1 MSEEN
6 GFSIN
11 ENQLA
16 TPLMP
21 DDIEK
26 ELMHLKELIAFREGV
41 MKSRVKYG
49 NMISAHKEGGK
60 WVFLRRYSIC
70 KNRHMILLKK
80 DQKRDKCPLCGE
92 PVRIVE
98 ETPSDDVKE
107 LFFKLLDVQ
116 ETAENLIAGSVV
128 KFVEFQKFLVFI
140 KGFGVV
146 NSAKL
151 IALLFPKRFEYN
163 VNKARKYAGL
173 AVMFVCPKCGYYYYG
188 GESSNG
194 KPAIPS
200 KEGWRCPND
209 GTKLVGTAA
218 KGVKYNREVKTF
230 LLGVLAPS
238 LKMAGGVYAGI
249 IKNFKEEIQAKHPDW
264 AKLKVEMTA
273 RRKAISILLAQLFAI
288 SLHYREGVPLSEAY
302 KIVLGKQYDELKS
315 HEDFIEAPITDY
327 YVDTKSDKY
336 KLMFEKTIEE
346 LGIDKNEVI
355 GWLKRKKII
364 Q

>member
-1 MSEEN
+1 MSEEFRGELDITVTPN
-6 GFSIN
+6 PSIDS
-11 ENQLA
+11 L
-16 TPLMP
+16 
-21 DDIEK
+21 DR
-26 ELMHLKELIAFREGV
+26 ELMHLKELIAFRDGIVE
-41 MKSRVKYG
+41 SRVKYG
-49 NMISAHKEGGK
+49 NMLGAHKEGGK
-60 WVFLRRYSIC
+60 WVFIRRYSVC

-98 ETPSDDVKE
+98 ETPSEDAKE
-107 LFFKLLDVQ
+107 LFFKLLDLQ
-116 ETAENLIAGSVV
+116 ETVDKLIAGSVV
-128 KFVEFQKFLVFI
+128 EFVEFEKFLAFI
-140 KGFGVV
+140 KGLGVI

-151 IALLFPKRFEYN
+151 IANLFPKRFGYN

-173 AVMFVCPKCGYYYYG
+173 AVMFACPKCGYYYYG

-194 KPAIPS
+194 KPAIQS

-238 LKMAGGVYAGI
+238 LKMAGGVYARI
-249 IKNFKEEIQAKHPDW
+249 IRNFKEEIQAKHPDW

-273 RRKAISILLAQLFAI
+273 RRKAISILLAQFFAI

-302 KIVLGKQYDELKS
+302 KIVLGKQYDELKE
-315 HEDFIEAPITDY
+315 HKDFIEAPITDY
-327 YVDTKSDKY
+327 YADIKSDKY

-355 GWLKRKKII
+355 EWLKRKKII